1 MRLLTGQRYSMD
13 LGEGLRKAMARLTG
27 ATVIDARTM
36 REFTKE
42 LQKALISSDVELNLV
57 FAFTKRIEDA
67 ALKEKL
73 PRGVAPKDYVTNMVY
88 EELVKLMGGNYEPA
102 IRPKRILM
110 AGMYGS
116 GKTTT
121 TAKLAKFYQDR
132 GLSAGLICCDVTRPA
147 AYEQLE
153 TLARQANAT
162 FFGIKGEKDVAKIV
176 REGLAKL
183 KDRKVIICDS
193 SGRSALDAELIR
205 ELKDINGSLNPD
217 ERFLVVS
224 ADVGQIAG
232 RQAAEFNSAIGISGV
247 IVTRM
252 DGSGKGGGA
261 LSAVSAASASI
272 AFIGTGE
279 KLGSLELYDSKKFV
293 GRLLGI
299 PDLEGLLAS
308 VQDAVKQANI
318 KPEDMEVEELNFE
331 TFYTQLK
338 AMSKMGP
345 LKNMM
350 SMMGLSDLPKDA
362 LEGSEAKL
370 RRYGNI
376 IGSMTK
382 EERKDERLARDPK
395 RVARIARGSGMSE
408 KDVRELF
415 SDFNKM
421 KKFANMFKNNRDFRK
436 QISKFMPG
444 M

>member
-1 MRLLTGQRYSMD
+1 M
-13 LGEGLRKAMARLTG
+13 
-27 ATVIDARTM
+27 
-36 REFTKE
+36 
-42 LQKALISSDVELNLV
+42 
-57 FAFTKRIEDA
+57 
-67 ALKEKL
+67 
-73 PRGVAPKDYVTNMVY
+73 
-88 EELVKLMGGNYEPA
+88 
-102 IRPKRILM
+102 
-110 AGMYGS
+110 
-116 GKTTT
+116 
-121 TAKLAKFYQDR
+121 
-132 GLSAGLICCDVTRPA
+132 
-147 AYEQLE
+147 
-153 TLARQANAT
+153 
-162 FFGIKGEKDVAKIV
+162 
-176 REGLAKL
+176 
-183 KDRKVIICDS
+183 
-193 SGRSALDAELIR
+193 
-205 ELKDINGSLNPD
+205 
-217 ERFLVVS
+217 
-224 ADVGQIAG
+224 
-232 RQAAEFNSAIGISGV
+232 
-247 IVTRM
+247 
-252 DGSGKGGGA
+252 
-261 LSAVSAASASI
+261 
-272 AFIGTGE
+272 
-279 KLGSLELYDSKKFV
+279 
-293 GRLLGI
+293 
-299 PDLEGLLAS
+299 
-308 VQDAVKQANI
+308 QDAVKQANI